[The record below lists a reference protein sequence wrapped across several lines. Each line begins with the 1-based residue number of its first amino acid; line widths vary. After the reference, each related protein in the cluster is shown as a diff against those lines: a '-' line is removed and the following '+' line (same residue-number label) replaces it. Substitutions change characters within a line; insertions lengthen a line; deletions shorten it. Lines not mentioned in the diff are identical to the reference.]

1 MVYKEDVSSGGSLLG
16 SRNRVLE
23 GCCKGFVRILLKAS
37 EGSFLGG
44 TCQGLFEALYKSQ
57 KSLRYVVQRIQTKPW
72 NQSVSINRVKRSFQS
87 FSLLCSYCALQ
98 EVARRGRSRNSGLLW
113 LRGSW

>member
-1 MVYKEDVSSGGSLLG
+1 MFFLRIFVVVYKEDVSSGGSLLG

-44 TCQGLFEALYKSQ
+44 LVRAF
-57 KSLRYVVQRIQTKPW
+57 
-72 NQSVSINRVKRSFQS
+72 
-87 FSLLCSYCALQ
+87 
-98 EVARRGRSRNSGLLW
+98 
-113 LRGSW
+113 